1 MMTKRKRSVLIS
13 VIHFK
18 ELIVNKFIK
27 TTAMGLM
34 AALMM
39 GTSASALA
47 HKVGIVDMQSIYKQ
61 IPQVAKIE
69 QQLQSEFAERR
80 QALEKLQGDIRFEVE
95 KFQREG
101 ATMSD
106 ADKEILR
113 TKIQGMQKELA
124 EKGRPLEQAIKQ
136 RQNEELA
143 KVQKLI
149 IDVIE
154 DVAKKGKYD
163 EVKVKDTTI
172 YFNPDKVADLSDEVV
187 EAVSKK

>member
-1 MMTKRKRSVLIS
+1 VKKL
-13 VIHFK
+13 
-18 ELIVNKFIK
+18 IK

-39 GTSASALA
+39 GSSASAFA
-47 HKVGIVDMQSIYKQ
+47 HKVGVVDMQSIYKRL
-61 IPQVAKIE
+61 PQMAKIE
-69 QQLQSEFAERR
+69 QQLKNEFAEPR
-80 QALEKLQGDIRFEVE
+80 QALEKLQGDIRFEME

-106 ADKEILR
+106 DQKTSLR
-113 TKIQGMQKELA
+113 DKIQGMQKELA
-124 EKGRPLEQAIKQ
+124 EKGRPLEAQIKQ

-149 IDVIE
+149 IDAIE
-154 DVAKKGKYD
+154 DVAKSGKFD

-172 YFNPDKVADLSDEVV
+172 YFNPDKVADLSDKIV

>member
-1 MMTKRKRSVLIS
+1 VKTI
-13 VIHFK
+13 
-18 ELIVNKFIK
+18 IK
-27 TTAMGLM
+27 TTALSIL

-47 HKVGIVDMQSIYKQ
+47 HKVGIVDMQSIYQQ
-61 IPQVAKIE
+61 IPQMAKIE

-80 QALEKLQGDIRFEVE
+80 QELEKLQGDVRFEME
-95 KFQREG
+95 KFQRES

-106 ADKEILR
+106 EQKTTLR
-113 TKIQGMQKELA
+113 DKIQGMQKQLA
-124 EKGRPLEQAIKQ
+124 EKGRPLEQEIKA
-136 RQNEELA
+136 RQNQELA

-149 IDVIE
+149 IETIQS
-154 DVAKKGKYD
+154 VAKSGKFD

-172 YFNPDKVADLSDEVV
+172 YFNPDKVTDLSSKVV